1 MTISIHQPNFFPHE
15 PFFEKMKR
23 ADRFVLLTH
32 CQFEKNNYQNR
43 FRMYDHWH
51 TMRVAHGMK
60 PIRDKKYIDPQK
72 DWAFIKHHLPKF
84 DLSKFDY
91 CINEGLSV
99 TNAAIIYTIAK
110 LLGITT
116 EIATDL
122 PTELKGTARLV
133 DICKQ
138 HGADT
143 YLSGPSG
150 ESYMDLKL
158 FDEAGIKVVFQ
169 EKLASRPIIEALH
182 AKGLV

>member
-60 PIRDKKYIDPQK
+60 PICDKEYIDPVK
-72 DWAFIKHHLPKF
+72 DWNLIKHHLPKF
-84 DLSKFDY
+84 NLKGFDVAMGKNLSH
-91 CINEGLSV
+91 
-99 TNAAIIYTIAK
+99 TNTVIIRMISQ
-110 LLGITT
+110 LLGIET
-116 EIATDL
+116 EIVEDA
-122 PTELKGTARLV
+122 PTTLKGTARLV

-138 HGADT
+138 QGADT